1 MKDNIDKVIENFL
14 NNHEVSFDNN
24 IEFNTNLDFDNLDFD
39 NLDFDTQLKI
49 FLENQENYEIDN
61 FEK

>member
-39 NLDFDTQLKI
+39 TQLQI

>member
-1 MKDNIDKVIENFL
+1 MKDNIDKIIEEFL
-14 NNHEVSFDNN
+14 NDDKVDFNNNN
-24 IEFNTNLDFDNLDFD
+24 IEFNTNLDFDDLDFD
-39 NLDFDTQLKI
+39 IQLQI

>member
-39 NLDFDTQLKI
+39 TQLQI
-49 FLENQENYEIDN
+49 FLENQEDYEIN

>member
-1 MKDNIDKVIENFL
+1 MKDKKIDKVIEDFL

-39 NLDFDTQLKI
+39 TQLKI
-49 FLENQENYEIDN
+49 FLENQENYEVDN

>member
-1 MKDNIDKVIENFL
+1 MKDKVIEDFL
-14 NNHEVSFDNN
+14 NNHEVDFNNN
-24 IEFNTNLDFDNLDFD
+24 IEFNTSLEFDNLDFD
-39 NLDFDTQLKI
+39 IQLQI

>member
-39 NLDFDTQLKI
+39 TQLKI

>member
-1 MKDNIDKVIENFL
+1 MKDKKIDKVIEEFL
-14 NNHEVSFDNN
+14 NDDKVDFNNN

-39 NLDFDTQLKI
+39 TQLQI
-49 FLENQENYEIDN
+49 FLENQEDYEIN

>member
-1 MKDNIDKVIENFL
+1 MKDNIDKVIEEFL
-14 NNHEVSFDNN
+14 NDDKVDFNNN

-39 NLDFDTQLKI
+39 IQLQI
-49 FLENQENYEIDN
+49 FLENQEDYEIN

>member
-14 NNHEVSFDNN
+14 NNHEVDFNNNIKMNN
-24 IEFNTNLDFDNLDFD
+24 IEFD
-39 NLDFDTQLKI
+39 NLDFDTQLQI

>member
-1 MKDNIDKVIENFL
+1 MKDKKIDKVIEDFL
-14 NNHEVSFDNN
+14 NNDKVDFNNN

-39 NLDFDTQLKI
+39 TQLQI

>member
-1 MKDNIDKVIENFL
+1 MKDKKIDKVIEDFL
-14 NNHEVSFDNN
+14 NDDKVDFNNN

-39 NLDFDTQLKI
+39 TQLQI
-49 FLENQENYEIDN
+49 FLEDQENYEIDN

>member
-39 NLDFDTQLKI
+39 IQLQI

>member
-1 MKDNIDKVIENFL
+1 MKDKKIDKVIENFL

-39 NLDFDTQLKI
+39 TQLQI
-49 FLENQENYEIDN
+49 FLENQEDYEIN

>member
-1 MKDNIDKVIENFL
+1 MKDNIDKVIEKFL

-24 IEFNTNLDFDNLDFD
+24 IEFNTNLDFD

>member
-1 MKDNIDKVIENFL
+1 MKDKKIDKVIEDFL

-39 NLDFDTQLKI
+39 TQLKF
-49 FLENQENYEIDN
+49 FLENQENY
-61 FEK
+61 

>member
-1 MKDNIDKVIENFL
+1 MKDKKIDKVIEDFL
-14 NNHEVSFDNN
+14 NDDKVDFNNN

-39 NLDFDTQLKI
+39 TQLQI

>member
-1 MKDNIDKVIENFL
+1 MKDKKIDKVIEDFL
-14 NNHEVSFDNN
+14 NDDKVDFNNN
-24 IEFNTNLDFDNLDFD
+24 IKMNNNMIFD
-39 NLDFDTQLKI
+39 NLDFDTQLQI

>member
-1 MKDNIDKVIENFL
+1 MKDKKIDKVIEEFL
-14 NNHEVSFDNN
+14 NDDKVDFNNN

-39 NLDFDTQLKI
+39 TQLQI

>member
-1 MKDNIDKVIENFL
+1 MKDKKIDKVIEDFL

-39 NLDFDTQLKI
+39 TQLQI
-49 FLENQENYEIDN
+49 FLENQEDYEIN

>member
-39 NLDFDTQLKI
+39 TQLKI
-49 FLENQENYEIDN
+49 FLENQEDYEIDN